1 MYKFIILFLFVF
13 QISYSQNASKTNTY
27 KFGHDG
33 MELIISSKAETIIV
47 STFNAK
53 TAIKKDIAEKLYD
66 LFRFNTLCTGDI
78 LTIIGNEAKVIGR
91 LELKKNGKLTS
102 INFYYQSIVWN
113 SGLTEVYKKA

>member
-1 MYKFIILFLFVF
+1 MYKFIILLLFTF
-13 QISYSQNASKTNTY
+13 HLSYSQNTSKTSIY
-27 KFGHDG
+27 KYGHDG
-33 MELIISSKAETIIV
+33 MEMIISSKAETIIV

-53 TAIKKDIAEKLYD
+53 STIKKDIAEKLYD
-66 LFRFNTLCTGDI
+66 MFRFKTLCTGDI